1 MNSMKG
7 PYSTTSPCR
16 LRNAKAGDKTM
27 NVYNGDGETVCV
39 VPRVTNNRFRSR
51 KEAEAIA
58 ESIADLLNKRWKE
71 SQ

>member
-16 LRNAKAGDKTM
+16 LRNAKAGDRIM
-27 NVYNGDGETVCV
+27 NVYNGDGEIVCV
-39 VPRVTNNRFRSR
+39 VPRVTHNRFRSR
-51 KEAEAIA
+51 QEAEAIA

-71 SQ
+71 S

>member
-1 MNSMKG
+1 
-7 PYSTTSPCR
+7 
-16 LRNAKAGDKTM
+16 M

-39 VPRVTNNRFRSR
+39 VPRVTHNRFRSR